1 MISVRKEEMKK
12 QPPQLKFH
20 EKSCLTCRY
29 YRIGKFNPE
38 SCVSSDCLLL
48 GRTLSMTGREITDR
62 QRYCDGWKRRPKTW
76 EYRVGYNPFWED
88 VYIPRETQIRL
99 RKRAGIRQ

>member
-1 MISVRKEEMKK
+1 
-12 QPPQLKFH
+12 
-20 EKSCLTCRY
+20 
-29 YRIGKFNPE
+29 
-38 SCVSSDCLLL
+38 
-48 GRTLSMTGREITDR
+48 MTGREITDR